1 MSGGLSAI
9 GTVLA
14 GTLSDILLRTSRSIG
29 TIIPQY
35 AHA

>member
-1 MSGGLSAI
+1 MSGGISAVGTI
-9 GTVLA
+9 IAGTV
-14 GTLSDILLRTSRSIG
+14 SDILLRTSRSIG